1 MDIAKQQIHD
11 FSKSILIV
19 LGQSLPTCLVVLGLI
34 SAASGWG
41 FWDMLNDM
49 FLESQPI
56 SSLLEMVLSD

>member
-1 MDIAKQQIHD
+1 MDIAKRQIQD

-19 LGQSLPTCLVVLGLI
+19 LAQSLPTCLVVLGLL

-56 SSLLEMVLSD
+56 SSLLEMVVSD

>member
-1 MDIAKQQIHD
+1 MDIAKRQIQD

-19 LGQSLPTCLVVLGLI
+19 LVQSLPTCLVVLGLI
-34 SAASGWG
+34 SAAAGWG

-56 SSLLEMVLSD
+56 SSLLEMLASD